1 VVKVTVLGVGGAFTD
16 WFYHTNY
23 LVEVPGVRM
32 LIDGGTTLRYSL
44 MAAGYIV
51 RDIDRVVL
59 THFHSDHVGGL
70 EELAQ
75 RCRYMYQHRPAI
87 FAMADQIPLLT
98 SLFAL
103 HGAKT
108 EDYFNII
115 TGETPMIITDSDE
128 GQFQLEYFS
137 TKGLHAEVTSNYIV
151 GLRRTDRLNHVTR
164 VVFTGDI
171 GPIEQSNLGTLVA
184 DPDTIAVFHDC
195 YTGKVPSHDH
205 PSLEQLERFYPPA
218 QRSKIHLIHYG
229 DNISEYAEYIKD
241 TGFKLAIQGETYT
254 W

>member
-1 VVKVTVLGVGGAFTD
+1 MRVTALGVGGAFTD
-16 WFYHTNY
+16 RFYHTNY
-23 LVEVPGVRM
+23 LVEVPGLRM
-32 LIDGGTTLRYSL
+32 LIDIGTTLRYSL
-44 MAAGYIV
+44 RAAGYTV

-70 EELAQ
+70 EEFAQ
-75 RCRYMYQHRPAI
+75 RCRYMYQYKPAI
-87 FAMADQIPLLT
+87 YAMVDQIPLLT

-103 HGAKT
+103 HGAKI
-108 EDYFNII
+108 EDYLNVII
-115 TGETPMIITDSDE
+115 GDNSMFITDSDE

-151 GLRRTDRLNHVTR
+151 GIRRIDRLNHATR

-171 GPIEQSNLGTLVA
+171 GPIEHSILGSLVA

-195 YTGKVPSHDH
+195 YTGKMPSHAH
-205 PSLEQLERFYPPA
+205 PSLEQLERFYPPE
-218 QRSKIHLIHYG
+218 QRYKIYLIHYG
-229 DNISEYAEYIKD
+229 DNILEYAERIKK
-241 TGFKLAIQGETYT
+241 TGFKLAIQGEVNT